1 MMNVYADTLLFPVL
15 VSTLW
20 RASWQGALV
29 LFIVGLVCRAFARRL
44 PADAHCWLWRLG
56 YAKFLLGLV
65 WGGAVLLPLL
75 SPISQPP
82 VPHYYTVASSSAVVS
97 LQSSAEV
104 PAVPAVVRPNGKVNL
119 SWQVYLAIAY
129 GMGVAFCSI
138 RLLLATRRTRRVL
151 ESTTPAAGPEAAC
164 AEDLARRIGLR
175 SVPLL
180 ARSAAVDSP
189 VLVAGTILLPAEA
202 EYEEA
207 DMRMILAHELAHVK
221 RWDLLWEWLGTL
233 IQIAFFFHPLVVL
246 ARREERLA
254 REAAADV
261 LALQAT
267 ETDAADYG
275 KLLLSLS
282 LQQNHSRPHLV
293 GAVGVI
299 EGGTLLHRRL
309 LALRDGAARTSAAR
323 NQRRIAAVLAPL
335 IALVF
340 VPWKITHGQT
350 PTSALVSAPGT
361 PDDAPKMPAGNKQ
374 ITGIVMD
381 EQGQPVTKI
390 GVSLT
395 WYWSRIQNGEHSSG
409 SRPLRPPV
417 FADAQGRFKFSGLP
431 SGKFQYGVY
440 SLDGRYVTILSP
452 LIIHNNETTKTLR
465 VVVSTGS
472 LVTGRVVDGQTGK
485 PMAGILVGAGS
496 IPPGS
501 DLAKWNF
508 WELPSEGQ
516 TDAEGRYQVRV
527 MPGDNFV
534 GVGRITNNTLASR
547 RISPSV
553 RRVTTMWGQTASA
566 PDLPVFLYPL
576 FVCVGPDDQPA
587 ANAKMHVV
595 PINMP
600 KYNYT
605 LDDYADSTGTIV
617 LDRIEAGMFSIA
629 QGSRHASGTYR
640 WSPGQ
645 PLVVTMN
652 GETRSYPDG
661 VAQVSLAEEPA
672 ASTTRPAV
680 LTGTVVSEVGK
691 PVSNALIDVVYT
703 NPKNQQVMLEQAFRT
718 DDAGLVRGTLAP
730 IGNYAVSY
738 VRADGFSEV
747 FPPEKPQAVVPGTT
761 ASLGT
766 VQLVQAEGFISG
778 RVVDS
783 AGRPISGAVAWVE
796 GGKTIFS
803 AASTDDTGYFRI
815 PNVVMGDA
823 VSLGLCRN
831 GTVRDSGTVITED
844 KERMKIPGVEA
855 SLINR
860 EIVWKPSS

>member
-1 MMNVYADTLLFPVL
+1 MMNVYADTLLPPVL
-15 VSTLW
+15 VSALW
-20 RASWQGALV
+20 RASWQGALI
-29 LFIVGLVCRAFARRL
+29 LFIVGVVCRVSARRL
-44 PADAHCWLWRLG
+44 SADAHCWLWRLG
-56 YAKFLLGLV
+56 YAKLVLGLV

-75 SPISQPP
+75 SPVSQPP
-82 VPHYYTVASSSAVVS
+82 VSHYYTAASPSVVVS
-97 LQSSAEV
+97 QQSPAPA
-104 PAVPAVVRPNGKVNL
+104 PAVPVVIRASGEVDL
-119 SWQVYLAIAY
+119 SWQAYLAIAY

-138 RLLLATRRTRRVL
+138 RLLLAACRTRRVL
-151 ESTTPAAGPEAAC
+151 TSTTSAAGSGADC
-164 AEDLARRIGLR
+164 VDDLARRIGLR
-175 SVPLL
+175 SVPMV
-180 ARSAAVDSP
+180 AMSAAVDSP
-189 VLVAGTILLPAEA
+189 VLVAGSILLPAEA
-202 EYEEA
+202 KY
-207 DMRMILAHELAHVK
+207 DKDDIQMILAHELAHVK
-221 RWDLLWEWLGTL
+221 RLDLLWEWLGTL
-233 IQIAFFFHPLVVL
+233 VQIAFFFHPLVVL

-267 ETDAADYG
+267 KTDAADYG

-282 LQQNHSRPHLV
+282 LQQSHSCPQLV

-299 EGGTLLHRRL
+299 EGGSLLHRRL
-309 LALRDGAARTSAAR
+309 LALRDTANRTNTVR
-323 NQRRIAAVLAPL
+323 KRRLALILVPL
-335 IALVF
+335 MALVF
-340 VPWKITHGQT
+340 VPWKMTHGQAL
-350 PTSALVSAPGT
+350 TSALVSAPGA

-374 ITGIVMD
+374 ITGIVVD

-395 WYWSRIQNGEHSSG
+395 WYWSRTQNGEHSSG

-440 SLDGRYVTILSP
+440 SLDDRYVTILSP
-452 LIIHNNETTKTLR
+452 LIIHNDETTKTLR

-472 LVTGRVVDGQTGK
+472 LVTGRVVDGQAGK
-485 PMAGILVGAGS
+485 PMAGIFVGAGS

-501 DLAKWNF
+501 NLAKWNF
-508 WELPSEGQ
+508 WEMPSEGK

-534 GVGRITNNTLASR
+534 GVGRITNNTLASL

-553 RRVTTMWGQTASA
+553 RRVTTMQGQTASA

-576 FVCVGPDDQPA
+576 FACIGPDDQPA

-629 QGSRHASGTYR
+629 QGGRHASGTYR

-661 VAQVSLAEEPA
+661 IAQVSLAEEPVDSA
-672 ASTTRPAV
+672 TGPAV
-680 LTGTVVSEVGK
+680 LTGTVVSEAGK
-691 PVSNALIDVVYT
+691 PVANALIDVVYT
-703 NPKNQQVMLEQAFRT
+703 NPKSQQVMLEQAFRT

-738 VRADGFSEV
+738 VRANGFSEV
-747 FPPEKPQAVVPGTT
+747 FPLEKPQAVVPGTT
-761 ASLGT
+761 TTLGT
-766 VQLVQAEGFISG
+766 VRLVQAKGFVSG
-778 RVVDS
+778 RVLDS
-783 AGRPISGAVAWVE
+783 GGRPISGAVAWVE

-815 PNVVMGDA
+815 PNVVMGEA
-823 VSLGLCRN
+823 LSLGLCRK

-860 EIVWKPSS
+860 EIIWKPSS

>member
-1 MMNVYADTLLFPVL
+1 MMNVYADTQLFPVL

-29 LFIVGLVCRAFARRL
+29 LFIVGVICRAFARRL

-82 VPHYYTVASSSAVVS
+82 MAYHYTVASPSIVISQQS
-97 LQSSAEV
+97 LAAA
-104 PAVPAVVRPNGKVNL
+104 PAVPAVVRTDGKVDL
-119 SWQVYLAIAY
+119 SWQAYLTIAY

-138 RLLLATRRTRRVL
+138 RLLLAARRTRRVL

-175 SVPLL
+175 SVPLH

-202 EYEEA
+202 EYGEA
-207 DMRMILAHELAHVK
+207 DMRIILAHELAHVK
-221 RWDLLWEWLGTL
+221 RLDLLWEWLGTL
-233 IQIAFFFHPLVVL
+233 VQIAFFFHPLVVL

-282 LQQNHSRPHLV
+282 LQQNHSCPHLV

-309 LALRDGAARTSAAR
+309 LALRDAANRTNTAR
-323 NQRRIAAVLAPL
+323 KRRLALILVPL
-335 IALVF
+335 MVLVF
-340 VPWKITHGQT
+340 VPWKVTHGQT

-374 ITGIVMD
+374 ITGIVVD
-381 EQGQPVTKI
+381 KQGQPVTKV

-395 WYWSRIQNGEHSSG
+395 WYWSRTQNGEHSSG

-417 FADAQGRFKFSGLP
+417 FADAQGRFKFTGLP
-431 SGKFQYGVY
+431 SSKFQYGVY
-440 SLDGRYVTILSP
+440 SLDDRYVPILSP
-452 LIIHNNETTKTLR
+452 LIIHNDETTKTLR
-465 VVVSTGS
+465 VVVSAGS

-496 IPPGS
+496 IPPGN

-508 WELPSEGQ
+508 WEMPSEGK

-527 MPGDNFV
+527 MPGDNFI
-534 GVGRITNNTLASR
+534 GVGRITNNTLASH

-553 RRVTTMWGQTASA
+553 RRITTVQGQTASA

-576 FVCVGPDDQPA
+576 LVCIGPDDKPS

-595 PINMP
+595 PVNMP

-605 LDDYADSTGTIV
+605 LDDYADNTGTIV

-661 VAQVSLAEEPA
+661 VAQVSLAEEPV
-672 ASTTRPAV
+672 ASATGPAV

-718 DDAGLVRGTLAP
+718 DDAGLVRGTLASV
-730 IGNYAVSY
+730 GNYAVSY
-738 VRADGFSEV
+738 VRADGFSET
-747 FPPEKPQAVVPGTT
+747 FPLEKPQAVVPGTT

-766 VQLVQAEGFISG
+766 IRLVQAEGFVSG

-815 PNVVMGDA
+815 PNVVTGEA
-823 VSLGLCRN
+823 LSLGLCRK

-855 SLINR
+855 SLTNR
-860 EIVWKPSS
+860 EIIWKPSS